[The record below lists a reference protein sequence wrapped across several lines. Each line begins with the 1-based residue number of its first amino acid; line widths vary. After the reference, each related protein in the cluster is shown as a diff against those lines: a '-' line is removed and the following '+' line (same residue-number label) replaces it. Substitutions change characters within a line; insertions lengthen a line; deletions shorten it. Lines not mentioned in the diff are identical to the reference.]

1 MTVSLRNYQLE
12 AVEIVISSANAGITR
27 QLISLPTGSGKTI
40 IMSAIAKELNK
51 RTLILA
57 HRQELLTQTVDKL
70 KLVWPGI
77 SIGMCQ
83 GDRDE
88 IHNQVV
94 VGSVQSCS
102 RPKRLER
109 LRAQGFELLMIDEAH
124 HSVADTYQSIINT
137 LGFNEG
143 TSKLLV
149 GVSATCDR
157 EGLGSIFDKIT
168 FSKSISTMINNG
180 YLSPVMGRKI
190 LTNLP
195 LEKIRTHN
203 SDFAIC
209 DLAEAVNT
217 SGRNQFIVEKFL
229 EYAPKRK
236 GIAFCCDVNH
246 CKDLATEFQA
256 TGINCLAVWGDM
268 PAEERQSALS
278 DLKHG
283 KIQLVTSCGVLTE
296 GFDEA
301 SLSCVVMARP
311 TKSQSLYIQ
320 CVGRGLRLYPSK
332 ENCLVLDFTDRFH
345 NLDSVMS
352 LTKTIP
358 EAVHIEE
365 RKKVEDPEEVDHTP
379 KIASFEEVD
388 EEFDILGQQRFI
400 WTDLG
405 NDEWSLQDDDRNEI
419 VIRLKGSGYVANLF
433 YSDDSS
439 IQIISEPLPLEYC
452 QGCAEDYARRHL
464 KIALADAN
472 AAWMNSNEPP
482 TSGQRDYLEKLNA
495 WDDSLTKAQ
504 AALEI
509 RKQVALKNKIR
520 RGLNNEPFTKKQKWF
535 LDKHKIKTDNMTK
548 LQAMRE
554 ISKLK
559 QKVSSIR
566 RQSVDDGERNTSK

>member
-12 AVEIVISSANAGITR
+12 AIETVISAANAGTTR

-40 IMSAIAKELNK
+40 IMSALAKKLNK

-57 HRQELLTQTVDKL
+57 HRQELLSQTVDKL
-70 KLVWPGI
+70 KLVWPEI
-77 SIGMCQ
+77 SIGICQ

-88 IHNQVV
+88 IHHPVV

-102 RPKRLER
+102 RPKRLEK
-109 LRAQGFELLMIDEAH
+109 LRDQDFELLMIDEAH
-124 HSVADTYQSIINT
+124 HSVADTYQRVINS

-143 TSKLLV
+143 DNKLLV

-157 EGLGSIFDKIT
+157 EGLGSIFDRIT
-168 FSKSISTMINNG
+168 FSRSIATMIGNG
-180 YLSPVMGRKI
+180 YLSPVIGRKI

-195 LEKIRTHN
+195 MEKIRIQN
-203 SDFAIC
+203 GDFAIC
-209 DLAEAVNT
+209 DLVEAVNT

-246 CKDLATEFQA
+246 CKDLAAEFQA
-256 TGINCLAVWGDM
+256 YGVNCRAVWGDM
-268 PAEERQSALS
+268 PTEDREQVIN

-301 SLSCVVMARP
+301 SISCVVMARP
-311 TKSQSLYIQ
+311 TRSQSLYIQ
-320 CVGRGLRLYPSK
+320 CVGRGLRIYPSK

-352 LTKTIP
+352 LTKIIP

-365 RKKVEDPEEVDHTP
+365 RPRMEDPEEIAHTT
-379 KIASFEEVD
+379 KISSLEEID
-388 EEFDILGQQRFI
+388 EEFDLLGQQRFI
-400 WTDLG
+400 WTNLG
-405 NDEWSLQDDDRNEI
+405 DNEWSLQDDAKNEI
-419 VIRLKGSGYVANLF
+419 VIRPEGSGYVADLF

-439 IQIISEPLPLEYC
+439 RKIINDPIPLEYC

-464 KIALADAN
+464 KIALANAN
-472 AAWMNSNEPP
+472 AAWMNADEPP
-482 TSGQRDYLEKLNA
+482 TSKQRDYLEKLNA
-495 WDDSLTKAQ
+495 WNDSFTKAE

-509 RKQVALKNKIR
+509 RTQVAIKNKNR
-520 RGLNNEPFTKKQKWF
+520 RKLAFEPMTDKQKYF
-535 LDKHKIKTDNMTK
+535 LSGYGINTEGMSK
-548 LQAMRE
+548 LAAIME

-559 QKVSSIR
+559 QRV
-566 RQSVDDGERNTSK
+566 G